1 MEAESSGEKRS
12 LRERLGAKK
21 HFPPELFSLDF
32 TWSGPAPRA
41 GQFFLIKPTRS
52 GVFLGRPISVA
63 LFGDALY
70 PGRPEPGDPGLLRFL
85 IARRGRGTR
94 ELAEMHIGDEAEL
107 TGPLG
112 RGWDEFYAPF
122 RGSPVALVGGG
133 IGTAPLNAFAAEL
146 DRGSFDFYA
155 GFKTG
160 FTGEA
165 AAEALVGQGRARAR
179 ELILAAEET
188 GGDGKG
194 EGSFRRGRIP
204 GFLNPARYAAV
215 FACGPEAMLRAVAA
229 SCGAAGTPCFMSLE
243 RRMACGVG
251 ACLGCTVQTT
261 GGNRRCC
268 ADGPI
273 FRAGELIFES

>member
-1 MEAESSGEKRS
+1 MS
-12 LRERLGAKK
+12 
-21 HFPPELFSLDF
+21 P
-32 TWSGPAPRA
+32 
-41 GQFFLIKPTRS
+41 
-52 GVFLGRPISVA
+52 
-63 LFGDALY
+63 
-70 PGRPEPGDPGLLRFL
+70 
-85 IARRGRGTR
+85 
-94 ELAEMHIGDEAEL
+94 GDEAEL

-122 RGSPVALVGGG
+122 RGSPIALVGGG
-133 IGTAPLNAFAAEL
+133 IGTAPLNCFAAEL
-146 DRGSFDFYA
+146 DQGSFDFYA
-155 GFKTG
+155 GFRTG

-165 AAEALVGQGRARAR
+165 EQEALVGQGLSRAR

-188 GGDGKG
+188 GDG
-194 EGSFRRGRIP
+194 EGRFRHGRIP

-229 SCGAAGTPCFMSLE
+229 SCGDAGTPCFMSLE

-273 FRAGELIFES
+273 FRAGELIFEP